1 MANLEQI
8 IADIKEL
15 KLLEVAELVKMMEEE
30 FGVSAA
36 APVAVAGVAA
46 AGGGIAGAE
55 VVTEDGFEFVRITVN
70 SGDPQFTV
78 GSNIGVLPQ
87 YLAFVYRT
95 TAEVD
100 AEMFIGTSAGPN
112 GQNDHVVL
120 DWNNDGNWNILVVDL
135 ANCSSTNITD
145 GNIGYF
151 RLDPFR
157 GATEGALDLAYIGFY
172 NTAKYATDA
181 FFANIA
187 TIVPAADM
195 ASSIPG
201 SPGITSATMS
211 ADNTFVTIDS
221 MASSDP
227 YYQLPMFNQKGYT
240 GKFVAIKYRTT
251 STSYTTSEMFVGS
264 GAGPNG
270 QGDNI
275 RFELTCDGK
284 WHLAI
289 VDLSQATAVVD
300 NVVNYLRWDPF
311 AGGANATIDMAY
323 IGLFASEADALAYD
337 ATVAGLYVDTLNV
350 PQDAWTV
357 TGHKEGI
364 TPAEDPSHGPMVA
377 AGGIA
382 TGALLHQGYISIGE
396 LDLAQFSKLIV
407 YIGIDNSQV
416 TLDHH
421 AANPVNRLILTSADQ
436 AMTMSPTDD
445 VVLASVDYAP
455 CGWAVTAFEIDL
467 TGVDYNGPVY
477 FTYDTL
483 PGTFMLVGSIELI
496 YDPNYVESEEPVE
509 VPEHYDQAVVLGE
522 RDPAGAPYMGAGD
535 KKMGQKLPLG
545 ENILKQITIKD
556 LATYSDGNTNTWSF
570 KVWAWNTDYATTV
583 AGTPLYEITGE
594 NHNDNATFVLD
605 IPVELMI
612 TGDVY
617 YELEYLSGSGGFTGW
632 PAKAVLV
639 EGVESY
645 VAGNLKEGTYASSVV
660 VGIIG
665 EAPAP
670 SIIDKASA
678 GLVGESCD
686 TILVNNNLYFETD
699 GQAYAKLEAVG
710 NKITIKSGDV
720 LGFRGWIGFN
730 NTIESF
736 GLQINGAE
744 HTWGEFKQDTEAG
757 VLAAGGANASRYLVT
772 LPTEGAEAG
781 EYTVSW
787 AVKLDNGNIVNLYTV
802 TVIVEAAA

>member
-1 MANLEQI
+1 M
-8 IADIKEL
+8 K
-15 KLLEVAELVKMMEEE
+15 KLLVLLALCMVLAVMFVACEQPETPVDETTAGTTEAPATDAPTEAPTTQAPETEAPTTETEAPTTETQAPTTETTTEEE
-30 FGVSAA
+30 TTTEAPDPADPVFFAGAA
-36 APVAVAGVAA
+36 DLAGIAA
-46 AGGGIAGAE
+46 AGSGIAGAE

-145 GNIGYF
+145 GQIGYF

-227 YYQLPMFNQKGYT
+227 YYQLPMLNQKGIT

-421 AANPVNRLILTSADQ
+421 AANAANRLILTSADQ
-436 AMTMSPTDD
+436 SMTMSPTDD
-445 VVLASVDYAP
+445 VVIASVDYAP

-483 PGTFMLVGSIELI
+483 PGTFMLVGSIELV
-496 YDPNYVESEEPVE
+496 YDPNYVEPETPV
-509 VPEHYDQAVVLGE
+509 
-522 RDPAGAPYMGAGD
+522 DP
-535 KKMGQKLPLG
+535 
-545 ENILKQITIKD
+545 
-556 LATYSDGNTNTWSF
+556 
-570 KVWAWNTDYATTV
+570 
-583 AGTPLYEITGE
+583 
-594 NHNDNATFVLD
+594 
-605 IPVELMI
+605 
-612 TGDVY
+612 
-617 YELEYLSGSGGFTGW
+617 
-632 PAKAVLV
+632 
-639 EGVESY
+639 
-645 VAGNLKEGTYASSVV
+645 
-660 VGIIG
+660 
-665 EAPAP
+665 EAPAAP
-670 SIIDKASA
+670 EMVDKDACEDFDRFSFD
-678 GLVGESCD
+678 GFYLNDS
-686 TILVNNNLYFETD
+686 LYFETD
-699 GQAYAKLEAVG
+699 GMANDKLQAINNTV
-710 NKITIKSGDV
+710 TISGV
-720 LGFRGWIGFN
+720 NTIGYRGWI
-730 NTIESF
+730 SF
-736 GLQINGAE
+736 KSAPAAAFGYYIVGVTE
-744 HTWGEFKQDTEAG
+744 DIVVGEFLQERPDLAG
-757 VLAAGGANASRYLVT
+757 AGIVNGTGYKIDVPVADLAAGTYTTGMVAILADGTAVMLYEIT
-772 LPTEGAEAG
+772 L
-781 EYTVSW
+781 
-787 AVKLDNGNIVNLYTV
+787 
-802 TVIVEAAA
+802 IVE